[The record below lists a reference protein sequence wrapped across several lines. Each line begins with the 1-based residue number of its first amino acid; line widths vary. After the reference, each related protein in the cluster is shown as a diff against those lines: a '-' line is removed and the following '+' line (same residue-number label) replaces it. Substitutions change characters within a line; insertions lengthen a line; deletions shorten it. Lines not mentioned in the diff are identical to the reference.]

1 MFWLTRDPGWQEKFE
16 ITVYQLGWRL
26 GGKAASG
33 RQREDFD
40 RSAEHGFHV
49 LLGFYDNTFL
59 AMLECYQELGRGPG
73 RRAALYL
80 RRVD

>member
-1 MFWLTRDPGWQEKFE
+1 MAKRKIAVLGRGHGLILSAVLWLTRDVGWQEKFE

-40 RSAEHGFHV
+40 RNAEHGFHV
-49 LLGFYDNTFL
+49 LFGFSTTSSW
-59 AMLECYQELGRGPG
+59 R
-73 RRAALYL
+73 
-80 RRVD
+80 